1 MRVLLV
7 DPEAEELK
15 RLSTLLEHAGY
26 DVTSTQSGPEA
37 LDILWNNNIRILI
50 ATWDTPGINGTDLCR
65 FIRSNRFPS
74 YVYTILLTSDRKCHD
89 AVQGLSSGADDLIW
103 KPFNPAEL
111 LLRIQTGK
119 RILSLETRHIAV
131 FTLAKLAESRDPETG
146 RHLERIRSY
155 SRTLAEHLLATD
167 RFAESMSLQFVED
180 VFFTSPLHDIG
191 KVGIPDSVLLKPG
204 QLSDREFAV
213 MKNHTSIG
221 ATTLQAA
228 AEQYPEVEYLRIA
241 RDIALTHHE
250 QFDGGG
256 YPHGLKGDEVP
267 LSGSIVALAD
277 VYDAL
282 TSKRVY
288 KGALSHEVAKS
299 IILEDRGRK
308 FDPQIVDAFLEV
320 ESEFISI
327 CHSLSDGTESELTI
341 QGNPY
346 YRAEA

>member
-7 DPEAEELK
+7 DPEAPELK
-15 RLSTLLEHAGY
+15 TLLENAGCE
-26 DVTSTQSGPEA
+26 VTCAKNGPEA

-50 ATWDTPGINGTDLCR
+50 AEWNAPGISGTDLCR
-65 FIRSNRFPS
+65 FIRSNRFP
-74 YVYTILLTSDRKCHD
+74 YYIYTILLASDTECD
-89 AVQGLSSGADDLIW
+89 AALQGLSAGADDLIW
-103 KPFNPAEL
+103 KPFNPVEL
-111 LLRIQTGK
+111 LLRIQTGR
-119 RILSLETRHIAV
+119 RILSLETRHVAV

-155 SRTLAEHLLATD
+155 SRALAEQLLASD

-241 RDIALTHHE
+241 RDIALSHHE

-256 YPHGLKGDEVP
+256 YPHGLKGEEVP
-267 LSGSIVALAD
+267 LAGAIVALAD
-277 VYDAL
+277 VYDAV

-299 IILEDRGRK
+299 IILDDRGQK

-320 ESEFISI
+320 ESEFVTIYN
-327 CHSLSDGTESELTI
+327 SLSDGTESELTI
-341 QGNPY
+341 PGNPY

>member
-7 DPEAEELK
+7 DPQAEEL
-15 RLSTLLEHAGY
+15 RPLSTLLENSGY
-26 DVTSTQSGPEA
+26 DVTCAQSGPEA
-37 LDILWNNNIRILI
+37 LDLLWNNNIRILI
-50 ATWDTPGINGTDLCR
+50 AAWDVPGINGPDLCR
-65 FIRSNRFPS
+65 FIRSNRFP
-74 YVYTILLTSDRKCHD
+74 YYIYTILLTNNIECQD
-89 AVQGLSSGADDLIW
+89 AVQGLSAGADDLIW
-103 KPFNPAEL
+103 KPFNPAEF

-119 RILSLETRHIAV
+119 RILSLETRHVAV

-146 RHLERIRSY
+146 RHLERIRGY
-155 SRTLAEHLLATD
+155 SRALAEQLLVSD
-167 RFAESMSLQFVED
+167 RFPETMTLEFVED

-204 QLSDREFAV
+204 QLSDREFEV
-213 MKNHTSIG
+213 MKTHTEIG
-221 ATTLQAA
+221 ATTLEAA
-228 AEQYPEVEYLRIA
+228 AEQYPEVEYLRIS

-250 QFDGGG
+250 QYDGGG
-256 YPHGLKGDEVP
+256 YPHGLKGAEIP

-327 CHSLSDGTESELTI
+327 YNSLSDASENEVLL

>member
-7 DPEAEELK
+7 DPDVEELR
-15 RLSTLLEHAGY
+15 RLCALLENSGY
-26 DVTSTQSGPEA
+26 DVSTAQNGPEA

-50 ATWDTPGINGTDLCR
+50 SSWNVPGISGSDLCR
-65 FIRSNRFPS
+65 FIRSSRFPN
-74 YVYTILLTSDRKCHD
+74 YIYTILLTNDDGCSDS
-89 AVQGLSSGADDLIW
+89 VQGLSSGADDLIW

-119 RILSLETRHIAV
+119 RILSLETRHVAV

-155 SRTLAEHLLATD
+155 SRTLAEQLFVSNC
-167 RFAESMSLQFVED
+167 FADQMTLEFVED

-204 QLSDREFAV
+204 QLSDREFEV
-213 MKNHTSIG
+213 MKHHTEIG

-228 AEQYPEVEYLRIA
+228 AEQYPEIEYLRTA

-250 QFDGGG
+250 QYDGGG
-256 YPHGLKGDEVP
+256 YPQGLEGSEIP
-267 LSGSIVALAD
+267 LAGAIVALAD

-288 KGALSHEVAKS
+288 KGALSHDIAKGV
-299 IILEDRGRK
+299 ILEEQGRK

-320 ESEFISI
+320 ESEFTSI
-327 CHSLSDGTESELTI
+327 CNALADDSENEVRT
-341 QGNPY
+341 QGSPY
-346 YRAEA
+346 YRVEA